1 MRHQR
6 GEQNTRSD
14 FHLEELESRV
24 LLSATSLL
32 AVAGAPASHG
42 GTGSM
47 PDRGMI
53 EAPLGNHFQAGDSLV
68 TAEAAAADM
77 DLFGGM
83 ETADM
88 PGGGQHPKSANP
100 PNVWTGSIPD
110 GTVWA
115 SGAVEQISGVV
126 TVPAGATLTI
136 EPGAIVKFQ
145 AGAALVIG
153 GTVQAQ
159 GVAIAPIIFTS
170 VKDDSVG
177 GDTNGDGG
185 KTTPAAGDWN
195 QIDLN
200 NAGAVANFSFVQVN
214 YGGGAFSSTGAM
226 EVDSG
231 QATFNN
237 VQISNSRGAG
247 LRLSPSTPVTYT
259 LTNVSINGTA
269 GDGVRVDSNA
279 SVNSTNLSVQNVG
292 GYAVNASDAGKWTST
307 GSSLSGGGIEAIRF
321 NGGTIN
327 GTQSWSDSVVYDL
340 SSVVTVPEGAAL
352 TLPAGTIVKNES
364 FSGLVVKGS
373 LNVSGT
379 ASSPVI
385 FTSLKDDTAGGDT
398 NGDGP
403 KSKPVPGDWGQ
414 IDVNDAA
421 ANGNFTFVEV
431 RYGAGNFSGAG
442 AIEVDSGQAAFADVK
457 ILNAVSVGLR
467 LNSSLPAAYTL
478 TNVSVLG
485 TGSDAVRVDSNS
497 TVIATNLIVQNA
509 GGYAINADD
518 AGKWSSTGTSISG
531 TATPVI
537 RFNGGNISD
546 ARTWGDSAVYDLS
559 SVVTVLKGGS
569 LTLPAGT
576 VVKNESSG
584 GLTIQGTLN
593 AQGTAA
599 NPVII
604 TSSKDDAAGGDT
616 NGDGTKSSPAPGD
629 WQLIEEN
636 DPAARSNFSFTEL
649 RYSGGFF
656 SGAAGIE
663 VDAGQATFNN
673 VTVSNSKTGG
683 IRLNSSAAVAYTLS
697 NVTVLNAGTD
707 GVRVDSNSMVTA
719 TNLVVQ
725 NVGGVAVTASD
736 AGNWN
741 STGSSISG
749 TGIQAIRFS
758 GGQITDARSWND
770 SVVYYLDGEVT
781 VAKGG
786 SLTIPAGG
794 IIKADRNGQLTVLG
808 TLTAKG
814 TASGPLSL
822 GSTSGLSS
830 PPPGQSGR
838 IFFTSLQDDSVGG
851 DTNGDGSRT
860 MPAPGDFSRIW
871 VNGGTA
877 DLEYLEVNYAGRA
890 LDGSVDSA
898 VSISNGGPLV
908 ITHSLIQ
915 NSYGSGIW
923 IFSGQATVTN
933 NVISNVQGYGLRFDS
948 SSAVM
953 ATGNQIINAAA
964 GAMRLSPAT
973 PLTAS
978 GNTSTGSGHANVVD
992 VTGGSVQASVQWQD
1006 PFTYHLMG
1014 NVTVNSGAS
1023 LALGP
1028 GIIVKSDLG
1037 VQINVQGTFSAAGTA
1052 AAPDVFTSIK
1062 DDSVGGDTNSD
1073 GSATMPA
1080 PGDWDRVWANA
1091 PGAVVT
1097 LDNVKLLYGGK
1108 ISGGQQ
1114 DSSISVSQGA
1124 TLTLTKS
1131 LVQFGAAQGVWIG
1144 SGTGTVTGDTISDV
1158 AQYGIRVDDTTYH
1171 QVLTN
1176 DKVANAASGAVYQTV
1191 DCDLDLTGSTWSNSG
1206 NANAI
1211 FVDVRGGSVTK
1222 PHTWGGDR
1230 TYLLSDNLV
1239 VGTSGNLTIG
1249 AGAILKF
1256 PKGTGVQ
1263 VDGSLTAN
1271 GSASDLVIITSARD
1285 DSAGGDTNGDGNTT
1299 APAPGD
1305 IFSVWQ
1311 RGGTVTMTD
1320 TKVCYAGLEPIGN
1333 NFAGTPS
1340 ILTDGGHMFLN
1351 NVTIQ
1356 QGFDV
1361 GLRARNSANVMV
1373 SNLTVRNVQADALS
1387 FQGSAKVSLVGGLLD
1402 QVGGAAATTT
1412 SGTNWSLSGVQV
1424 GTLGFDGMKIIG
1436 GGTIFSN
1443 WTLGQF
1449 GLVTVDPNSN
1459 LSVDSHAS
1467 LTFLPGTIVKF
1478 GSNSRLD
1485 SDGVLTVD
1493 GGAQSPVIFT
1503 SINDSSVGGNS
1514 NGGVPKAPAAGDWRG
1529 IGINNSN
1536 SSFSNAIIQY
1546 AGQASSSPF
1555 AALDITAPGT
1565 SITPFQIFDV
1575 QISDSAADGIFVD
1588 RGSNVTIQNC
1598 LIDNFARYGVNA
1610 EPSGTIPVQL
1620 INNTIVGGQ
1629 VGVYLTAHNAN
1640 LVNNI
1645 FTGAS
1650 VAGVQET
1657 DSAPAVAVRFSDVF
1671 NPGAAHGN
1679 YFDPNAGNW
1688 VPAGQIGDISA
1699 DPLFTSPANRWFDL
1713 GPGSPAIDAASG
1725 NDASLLDLLG
1735 NSRRR
1740 DRSVPDTGTGLIP
1753 YVDIGAFEKQ
1763 TSGTGVDLT
1772 VTSSTLQQVTSN
1784 GLQDVGVLQTG
1795 GGGLSLREA
1804 IILANQGTETLPSQ
1818 PIALSVFLRPTS
1830 LGEAPR
1836 NLPDIPLLA
1845 PTQMLAL
1852 GPNQTQTLT
1861 FNFTLPPLLDG
1872 AYQVGV
1878 TVDVNN
1884 QAKEAPTIW
1893 SRDNTFLPPNPFVVQ
1908 NPTIAPGTPLV
1919 LPLVQ
1924 SPTYFYAGSTVTAG
1938 QPVEF
1943 DFTNL
1948 VPTGLA
1954 FSLNGSDGQQIA
1966 AFGPGQPNSVQTMV
1980 PADSVFLLEPSGTF
1994 PANASVT
2001 LNMFALKSNLLT
2013 GVFPRTAS
2021 NQGLVTFDFFGGPFS
2036 DKALPELFGPNGLTV
2051 KPLHI
2056 QATEAQNEVIAQF
2069 DLTQDP
2075 ASNYT
2080 AVIDWGDGT
2089 QSQLGG
2095 QPIALTN
2102 QAVQPNSG
2110 LQLALDGPDVVRAG
2124 IPALYTLSWA
2134 NKGPTDLT
2142 TPFLSVGLP
2151 DSAQWSLE
2159 ANGKLFSGNV
2169 DLFGVTGNATN
2180 MLTLP
2185 TQTSGDFQ
2193 FYVTFA
2199 ADQSQIQLP
2208 VTSVPINDP
2217 SLNAPLNLD
2226 SILSAIKPPNAD
2238 PTQWSGMEKNLGQS
2252 LGGTWSTALNTL
2264 AGNGN
2269 LDPSTPAGLPIS
2281 PDRINQYIQHGAA
2294 LFSHLLSD
2302 AMGAA
2307 YPSPANPAQGDG
2319 IHRDFV
2325 ILVAMEDYSSS
2336 FVGFN
2341 YLNTGVP
2348 GVKVPVPVFNANLP
2362 GTQTDADNWT
2372 DFFSNDLNIPQDQI
2386 IVLRDRVGS
2395 TDDNVTFDK
2404 IQQAW
2409 QATVA
2414 QADANDKIKFIYT
2427 GHGSK
2432 NGGAMIMDTPYDAAG
2447 DQYVNAQKLRN
2458 MFAQNPMPGQ
2468 TYMVFDSCY
2477 SAQLGMG
2484 LQNIPNLRWNS
2495 AVGTNETAPD
2505 QNSFSS
2511 ALINAFRNQQND
2523 LNGDGKVYI
2532 SEATVA
2538 AKQQFTTATQHPQSG
2553 GDPSVD
2559 QELHDDIGNLTRN
2572 KTWTQQ
2578 LGQVISNIGSS
2589 LLKLVT
2595 NVFAHDPNE
2604 KVGPVGFGAQH
2615 FVGTGDMP
2623 YSIFF
2628 ENDPKL
2634 ATAAAQVVTITDQLG
2649 PNLDWSTLT
2658 FGNVSF
2664 GNVTLSLAGSP
2675 SHASAQVYLPAAD
2688 VSVGVTAQLDAAT
2701 GIVKWVF
2708 TTLDPDTKLQT
2719 TDPLAGFLPPDVHSP
2734 EGEGHVDFTVRPK
2747 AGLPDGTVIQNQAVV
2762 VFDQNAPI
2770 ATNTTSNTISNAP
2783 PQVLSVSMNGQ
2794 NAQRSQVRTI
2804 AFTFQE
2810 NTTLSFASDALQLV
2824 NTTTGASASTAGAV
2838 FSYDPSTKTGS
2849 VDLSHVSLPDGNYS
2863 ATLRA
2868 AAVTDASGITLAH
2881 DYQFSFFVLKG
2892 DTNGD
2897 RVVNDLDLYNVWQNQ
2912 LKPAAAANLND
2923 DLNGDG
2929 KVDAV
2934 DLTIVQGNY
2943 LSKLATPG
2951 PANVALP
2958 TMPSS
2963 PKLLNSALAV
2973 LTPLQSLL
2981 SQSAAF
2987 GARFFGGSSSLEQP
3001 PAASDEMNADATMSS
3016 GMAEREAKQ
3025 ATAVFDGSG
3034 QLLDVPPLA

>member
-1 MRHQR
+1 MRHQI
-6 GEQNTRSD
+6 GEHNTAAE

-24 LLSATSLL
+24 LLSASSLSAL
-32 AVAGAPASHG
+32 ANALISHG

-47 PDRGMI
+47 PDHALI
-53 EAPLGNHFQAGDSLV
+53 AEQLGEHSRPGDSLV
-68 TAEAAAADM
+68 MAGAVGAGA
-77 DLFGGM
+77 DLFAGM
-83 ETADM
+83 EKADM
-88 PGGGQHPKSANP
+88 PGGGQHPKAANP
-100 PNVWTGSIPD
+100 PTTWTGNIPD

-115 SGAVEQISGVV
+115 SGVVEQISGVV
-126 TVPAGATLTI
+126 TVPVGATLTI
-136 EPGAIVKFQ
+136 QPGAIVKLQ
-145 AGAALVIG
+145 SGATLSVG
-153 GTVQAQ
+153 GTLQAQ
-159 GVAIAPIIFTS
+159 GLAIAPITFTS

-200 NAGAVANFSFVQVN
+200 NAGALANFSFVQVN
-214 YGGGAFSSTGAM
+214 YGGGGFSSAGAI

-231 QATFNN
+231 QASFSN
-237 VQISNSRGAG
+237 VQITNSRAIG
-247 LRLSPSTPVTYT
+247 LRLSTVNPVTYT

-269 GDGVRVDSNA
+269 SDGIRVDSNA

-292 GYAVNASDAGKWTST
+292 GYAVNASDAGKWTSVGT
-307 GSSLSGGGIEAIRF
+307 SLSGTGVEAIRF
-321 NGGTIN
+321 NGGNIN
-327 GTQSWSDSVVYDL
+327 GTQSWSDSIVYDL
-340 SSVVTVPEGAAL
+340 SSVVTVPKGAAL
-352 TLPAGTIVKNES
+352 TLPAGTVVKNES
-364 FSGLVVKGS
+364 FSGLIVQGS
-373 LNVSGT
+373 LNVKGT
-379 ASSPVI
+379 SSSPII

-398 NGDGP
+398 NGDGAN
-403 KSKPVPGDWGQ
+403 SKPAAGDWGQ
-414 IDVNDAA
+414 IDLNDAA
-421 ANGNFTFVEV
+421 ANGDFAFIDV
-431 RYGAGNFSGAG
+431 RYGAENFSSAG
-442 AIEVDSGQAAFADVK
+442 AIEVDSGQATFANVK
-457 ILNAVSVGLR
+457 ITDSRNVGLR
-467 LNSSLPAAYTL
+467 LNSSLPVTYTL
-478 TNVSVLG
+478 NNVSILG
-485 TGSDAVRVDSNS
+485 TGSDGVRVDSNS
-497 TVIATNLIVQNA
+497 TVNSTNLIIQNA
-509 GGYAINADD
+509 GGYAVNAAD
-518 AGKWSSTGTSISG
+518 ASKWSSTGTSISG

-546 ARTWGDSAVYDLS
+546 ARSWSDNAVYDLS
-559 SVVTVLKGGS
+559 SVITVLKGGA

-576 VVKNESSG
+576 VVKNESGG

-593 AQGTAA
+593 VQGTAA
-599 NPVII
+599 SPVII
-604 TSSKDDAAGGDT
+604 TSFKDDTIGGDT
-616 NGDGTKSSPAPGD
+616 NGDGTKSTPAPGD

-636 DPAARSNFSFTEL
+636 DPAASSSFSYTEV

-663 VDAGQATFNN
+663 VDAGQASFNN
-673 VTVSNSKTGG
+673 VKVSNSKTGG
-683 IRLNSSAAVAYTLS
+683 IRLNSSAAVAYALN

-725 NVGGVAVTASD
+725 NVGGIAVTVSD
-736 AGNWN
+736 AGKWS

-749 TGIQAIRFS
+749 TGIQAIRFG
-758 GGQITDARSWND
+758 GGQITDTRSWSD

-786 SLTIPAGG
+786 SLTIPAGAV
-794 IIKADRNGQLTVLG
+794 IKADRNGQLTVLG
-808 TLTAKG
+808 NLTGKG
-814 TASGPLSL
+814 TLSGPLALDSV
-822 GSTSGLSS
+822 SGLSN
-830 PPPGQSGR
+830 PPPSQSGR
-838 IFFTSLQDDSVGG
+838 IFFTSLQDDSIGG
-851 DTNGDGSRT
+851 DTNGDGNKT

-948 SSAVM
+948 SSAVT
-953 ATGNQIINAAA
+953 ATGNQIVNASA

-992 VTGGSVQASVQWQD
+992 VAGGSVQSNVQWQD

-1052 AAPDVFTSIK
+1052 AAPDVFTSIT
-1062 DDSVGGDTNSD
+1062 DDSVGGDTNGD
-1073 GSATMPA
+1073 GAATMPA
-1080 PGDWDRVWANA
+1080 PGGWDRVWANA
-1091 PGAVVT
+1091 PSAVVT
-1097 LDNVKLLYGGK
+1097 LDHVKLLYGGK
-1108 ISGGQQ
+1108 IAGGQQ

-1124 TLTLTKS
+1124 TLTLTNS
-1131 LVQFGAAQGVWIG
+1131 LIQFGAAQGVWVAN
-1144 SGTGTVTGDTISDV
+1144 GTVTVTGDTISDV
-1158 AQYGIRVDDTTYH
+1158 AQYGIRVEDTTHH

-1176 DKVANAASGAVYQTV
+1176 DKVVNATSGAVYQTV
-1191 DCDLDLTGSTWSNSG
+1191 DCDLDLTGTTWSNSG

-1222 PHTWGGDR
+1222 PHIWRGDS
-1230 TYLLSDNLV
+1230 TYVLTDNLV
-1239 VGTSGNLTIG
+1239 VGVSGNLTIG

-1263 VDGSLTAN
+1263 VDGSLTIN
-1271 GSASDLVIITSARD
+1271 GTASDLVIITSARD
-1285 DSAGGDTNGDGNTT
+1285 DSEGGDTNGDGNAT

-1320 TKVCYAGLEPIGN
+1320 TKVCYAGLEPTGN

-1340 ILTDGGHMFLN
+1340 ILTDGGQMFLN

-1373 SNLTVRNVQADALS
+1373 SNLTVQNVQMDALS
-1387 FQGSAKVSLVGGLLD
+1387 FQGSAKVSLVGGFLD

-1412 SGTNWSLSGVQV
+1412 PGTNWSLSGVQV
-1424 GTLGFDGMKIIG
+1424 GTVGLDGMKIIG
-1436 GGTIFSN
+1436 GGTILSN

-1459 LSVDSHAS
+1459 LLVDSHAS

-1485 SDGVLTVD
+1485 SDGVLMVD
-1493 GGAQSPVIFT
+1493 GAAQSPVIFT
-1503 SINDSSVGGNS
+1503 SINDSRVGGNS
-1514 NGGVPKAPAAGDWRG
+1514 NGGVPKTPAAGDWGG

-1536 SSFSNAIIQY
+1536 STFSNAIIQY
-1546 AGQASSSPF
+1546 AGQASSSPM
-1555 AALDITAPGT
+1555 AALHITAPGA

-1575 QISDSAADGIFVD
+1575 QISDSAADGIFID
-1588 RGSNVTIQNC
+1588 RSSSVTIQNC

-1610 EPSGTIPVQL
+1610 QPFGTNPVQL

-1629 VGVYLTAHNAN
+1629 VGAYLTAHNGT

-1645 FTGAS
+1645 FSGAS
-1650 VAGVQET
+1650 VAGIQET
-1657 DSAPAVAVRFSDVF
+1657 DSAPAIAVRFSDLF
-1671 NPGAAHGN
+1671 NPTAAHGN
-1679 YFDPNAGNW
+1679 YYDSNASNW
-1688 VPAGQIGDISA
+1688 VPSDQTGDISG
-1699 DPLFTSPANRWFDL
+1699 DPLFTSPAQRWFDL

-1725 NDASLLDLLG
+1725 NDASPLDLLG
-1735 NSRRR
+1735 NARRR

-1763 TSGTGVDLT
+1763 TSGTGVDLV
-1772 VTSSTLQQVTSN
+1772 VTSSTLQQVTAT
-1784 GLQDVGVLQTG
+1784 GPQDVGVLQTG
-1795 GGGLSLREA
+1795 DGLISLREA
-1804 IILANQGTETLPSQ
+1804 INLANQGTDTLLSQ
-1818 PIALSVFLRPTS
+1818 TITNSLFLRPSS

-1836 NLPDIPLLA
+1836 DLPDIPLF
-1845 PTQMLAL
+1845 TQSQTVTL
-1852 GPNQTQTLT
+1852 GANQRQT
-1861 FNFTLPPLLDG
+1861 FIYNFTLPALVDG
-1872 AYQVGV
+1872 AYAIGIQ
-1878 TVDVNN
+1878 VDVSN
-1884 QAKEAPTIW
+1884 QAKEAPAIW
-1893 SRDNTFLPPNPFVVQ
+1893 GRDSTFVAPSPFVVQ
-1908 NPTIAPGTPLV
+1908 NPTIVPGTPLV

-1924 SPTYFYAGSTVTAG
+1924 SPTYFNVGGSAVPG
-1938 QPVEF
+1938 KLVEF
-1943 DFTNL
+1943 DFSNQAPGDLSFFLSGT
-1948 VPTGLA
+1948 
-1954 FSLNGSDGQQIA
+1954 DGQQIA
-1966 AFGPGQPNSVQTMV
+1966 AFGPGKPASVQTMI
-1980 PADSVFLLEPSGTF
+1980 PSDSVFLLEPSSGTF
-1994 PANASVT
+1994 PAGATVA
-2001 LNMFALKSNLLT
+2001 LNMIALNTNLLT
-2013 GVFPRTAS
+2013 DVFPKMAS
-2021 NQGLVTFDFFGGPFS
+2021 NQGLVTFDFLGGPFNGN
-2036 DKALPELFGPNGLTV
+2036 ATPELFGPNGLIV

-2056 QATEAQNEVIAQF
+2056 QDTEQQNEVFAQF
-2069 DLTQDP
+2069 DLTQSP
-2075 ASNYT
+2075 PSNYT

-2089 QSQLGG
+2089 RSQLTA
-2095 QPIALTN
+2095 QPITITN
-2102 QAVQPNSG
+2102 QTVQANSS
-2110 LQLALDGPDVVRAG
+2110 LQLTLDGPDVVRAG
-2124 IPALYTLSWA
+2124 IPALYTLTWS
-2134 NKGPTDLT
+2134 NTGPTDIT
-2142 TPFLSVGLP
+2142 TPFLSVALP

-2159 ANGKLFSGNV
+2159 ANGKLFNGNV

-2180 MLTLP
+2180 MLMLP

-2226 SILSAIKPPNAD
+2226 SILTAIKPATAD
-2238 PTQWSGMEKNLGQS
+2238 PTQWGGMEKNLSQS
-2252 LGGTWSTALNTL
+2252 LGSTWSSALNTL
-2264 AGNGN
+2264 AQNEN
-2269 LDPSTPAGLPIS
+2269 LDPSSPAGSPIS
-2281 PDRINQYIQHGAA
+2281 PDRVDDYIQHGAA

-2302 AMGAA
+2302 AMGSA

-2336 FVGFN
+2336 FVGYK
-2341 YLNTGVP
+2341 YLDSGVP
-2348 GVKVPVPVFNANLP
+2348 GVQIPVPVFNSNLP
-2362 GTQTDADNWT
+2362 GTQNDADNWI

-2386 IVLRDRVGS
+2386 IVLRDQPG
-2395 TDDNVTFDK
+2395 DPNITFNN

-2409 QATVA
+2409 KDTVA
-2414 QADANDKIKFIYT
+2414 QADANDKIKFVYS
-2427 GHGSK
+2427 GHGSR
-2432 NGGAMIMDTPYDAAG
+2432 NGGALIMNTPYNAAG
-2447 DQYVNAQKLRN
+2447 DQYVTAQKFRN
-2458 MFAQNPMPGQ
+2458 LFAQYPMPGQ

-2477 SAQLGMG
+2477 SGQMGMG

-2505 QNSFSS
+2505 GNTFSS
-2511 ALINAFRNQQND
+2511 ALIAAFRNQQND

-2538 AKQQFTTATQHPQSG
+2538 AKQQFTDAKHHPLSG

-2559 QELHDDIGNLTRN
+2559 QELHDDIGNLTRS

-2578 LGQVISNIGSS
+2578 IGQAIRNIGSS
-2589 LLKLVT
+2589 LVKTIT

-2604 KVGPVGFGAQH
+2604 KLGPVGFGSQH
-2615 FVGTGDMP
+2615 FVGIGDMP
-2623 YSIFF
+2623 YTIFF

-2634 ATAAAQVVTITDQLG
+2634 ATAAAQVVTITDQLS

-2664 GNVTLSLAGSP
+2664 GNVTLSLAGLP
-2675 SHASAQVYLPAAD
+2675 THASAQVYLPAAD
-2688 VSVGVTAQLDAAT
+2688 VSVDITAQVDMAT
-2701 GIVKWVF
+2701 GVVKWVF
-2708 TTLDPDTKLQT
+2708 TTLDPDTKLRT

-2747 AGLPDGTVIQNQAVV
+2747 AALADGTVIQNQAVV

-2770 ATNTTSNTISNAP
+2770 ATNTTTNTISNAS
-2783 PQVLSVSMNGQ
+2783 PQVLNVSINGQ
-2794 NAQRSQVRTI
+2794 NSQRSQLRSI

-2810 NTTLSFASDALQLV
+2810 NTTLTFAPDALQLV
-2824 NTTTGASASTAGAV
+2824 NTTTGATVSIAGAI

-2849 VDLSHVSLPDGNYS
+2849 VDLSQVTLPDGNYN
-2863 ATLRA
+2863 AVLQA
-2868 AAVTDASGITLAH
+2868 AAVTDASGLPLGH
-2881 DYQFSFFVLKG
+2881 DYQFSFYVLKG

-2929 KVDAV
+2929 KVDAA
-2934 DLTIVQGNY
+2934 DLAIVQGNY
-2943 LSKLATPG
+2943 LAKLATPG
-2951 PANVALP
+2951 PADIAPP
-2958 TMPSS
+2958 TNTSS
-2963 PKLLNSALAV
+2963 PSVLNSALTQ
-2973 LTPLQSLL
+2973 LNRPQSFLL
-2981 SQSAAF
+2981 LRSAAF
-2987 GARFFGGSSSLEQP
+2987 GNPFFGGGSSLEQP
-3001 PAASDEMNADATMSS
+3001 AID
-3016 GMAEREAKQ
+3016 
-3025 ATAVFDGSG
+3025 
-3034 QLLDVPPLA
+3034 QLLPDENSSQRLLQLLPLA